1 MKFAT
6 NVAKYV
12 LLFPLRHME
21 QQNNLKIV
29 VKNTKNTKK
38 KKKFKVKKNMLD
50 L

>member
-29 VKNTKNTKK
+29 VKNAKNAKNA
-38 KKKFKVKKNMLD
+38 KKN
-50 L
+50 

>member
-38 KKKFKVKKNMLD
+38 KKNLK
-50 L
+50 

>member
-12 LLFPLRHME
+12 LLFPLPLRHME

-29 VKNTKNTKK
+29 VKNAKNTKK
-38 KKKFKVKKNMLD
+38 TD
-50 L
+50 LKQRKTC

>member
-21 QQNNLKIV
+21 QQNNLKKV
-29 VKNTKNTKK
+29 EKKKKKKKK

>member
-12 LLFPLRHME
+12 LLFPLPLRHME

-29 VKNTKNTKK
+29 VKNAKNTKK
-38 KKKFKVKKNMLD
+38 KKNLKQRKTC
-50 L
+50 